1 MSVLAMAL
9 GCAGISA
16 ALAGPVV
23 ETFPGGRIDWTQQRL
38 VVEASSEKGAGAMS
52 DLKAVE
58 QAARGTLAPRL
69 EAAARQVR
77 IDGEADVAS
86 LMDGG
91 GTMAEMLGENL
102 LSWRVTESRYY
113 TSGRVELTAEL
124 RLQPWLSPAVIGV
137 AAGSEDATLDA
148 QQTGVV
154 IDARGTGLK
163 PSFAP
168 RVLAPSG
175 EPVYSA
181 SALSRE
187 AASRVAPAVWV
198 TDPADAEAV
207 ARAGGAP
214 LFIRASEVRQ
224 SCDVVLDPRDAALLR
239 VLADETDLL
248 ARGLVVVIVDP

>member
-1 MSVLAMAL
+1 MSGLLLGLLAL
-9 GCAGISA
+9 GTAGA
-16 ALAGPVV
+16 APVV
-23 ETFPGGRIDWTQQRL
+23 ESFPGGRIDWTNQQL
-38 VVEASSEKGAGAMS
+38 VVTASSEKGAGAMS

-77 IDGEADVAS
+77 V
-86 LMDGG
+86 DGG
-91 GTMAEMLGENL
+91 AEAGVLIDSGGTVAEMLGENL
-102 LSWRVTESRYY
+102 LRWRVTETRYY

-124 RLQPWLSPAVIGV
+124 ELQAWLSPAVI
-137 AAGSEDATLDA
+137 ALAGGAEDATLDV

-168 RVLAPSG
+168 RVMDAAGQL
-175 EPVYSA
+175 VYSA
-181 SALSRE
+181 TALSRE

-207 ARAGGAP
+207 ARAGAAP
-214 LFIRASEVRQ
+214 LFIRADDVRD